1 MKSLKEALLNE
12 ALLNRPKKVDVVEIV
27 AAAAEA
33 YINDNY
39 IVSGKLTFENVNG
52 VWIANCDIGVVV
64 KNAEIEKLTE
74 GFEWGG
80 LDKS

>member
-39 IVSGKLTFENVNG
+39 IVAGKLTFENVNNMCF
-52 VWIANCDIGVVV
+52 VNRR
-64 KNAEIEKLTE
+64 KPQNAER
-74 GFEWGG
+74 
-80 LDKS
+80 